1 MHPARRLLLA
11 AAFLLAAAPGLRAQQ
26 PADSPPWAR
35 YRHIAIS
42 EALDSAGLAA
52 RLRELP
58 ELPTR
63 KRAVAEVSFSASG
76 RVDSVTVR
84 PRDRVTPELLPAL
97 EEAIRAS
104 LRAQPAD
111 TLVRRTTLA
120 LRTGR
125 RVSLSEPERSKPM
138 LTNAQ
143 AVQRAVSEFE
153 RRNRDLLGDG
163 ARTVMVR
170 FVVGRDGR
178 TEAASVDGSSGVE
191 AVDAAA
197 LKIAG
202 IMRFETAKIEGEP
215 VPVLVQ
221 LPISFSR

>member
-1 MHPARRLLLA
+1 MSMHPARRLLLLA
-11 AAFLLAAAPGLRAQQ
+11 AGMLLAVPRLHAQA
-26 PADSPPWAR
+26 PADSLPR
-35 YRHIAIS
+35 SRHIAIS

-63 KRAVAEVSFSASG
+63 KRAVVEVGFAASG
-76 RVDSVTVR
+76 QVDSVTVR
-84 PRDRVTPELLPAL
+84 SKDRVAPEHLPAL

-104 LRAQPAD
+104 LRTQPTD
-111 TLVRRTTLA
+111 TLRRWTWLA

-125 RVSLSEPERSKPM
+125 RVSLSEPETNKPM
-138 LTNAQ
+138 LANAR
-143 AVQRAVSEFE
+143 AVQRVVSEFE

-163 ARTVMVR
+163 PRTVMVR

-178 TEAASVDGSSGVE
+178 PEAASVDGSSGME

-197 LKIAG
+197 LKVAAT
-202 IMRFETAKIEGEP
+202 MRFETAKVEGEP